1 MGLGIGIIPIAVF
14 ILAFSGTWNLRESFN
29 ETIWFGGGWL
39 GMLMVIYGFDAAGYG
54 FLSTSPTGPG
64 GGVALIVGFGFMYY
78 RRFRWRKEEAEK
90 RRRRAEEQA
99 RRAAAGEP
107 APPSLLGNV
116 GRSMGRAVN
125 TYRTNKPK

>member
-14 ILAFSGTWNLRESFN
+14 ILAFAGTWNLRESFN
-29 ETIWFGGGWL
+29 EMIWFGCGWM
-39 GMLMVIYGFDAAGYG
+39 GALMVIYAFDVAGYG

-64 GGVALIVGFGFMYY
+64 GGVALIFGFALMYY

-90 RRRRAEEQA
+90 RRKRAEEQA

-107 APPSLLGNV
+107 EPVSLLGNM

-125 TYRTNKPK
+125 TYRSGKPK

>member
-14 ILAFSGTWNLRESFN
+14 ILAFAGTWSFRAAFN
-29 ETIWFGGGWL
+29 ETIWFGGGWI
-39 GMLMVIYGFDAAGYG
+39 GALMVIYAFDAAGYG

-64 GGVALIVGFGFMYY
+64 GGVALIFGFAFMYY
-78 RRFRWRKEEAEK
+78 RRYRWRKDEAEK

-107 APPSLLGNV
+107 PPTSLLGNM

-125 TYRTNKPK
+125 TYRSTKGK